1 MCPIV
6 PTELLSTTA
15 AAAAAAAAAARITTA
30 NTATNA
36 KSNDGSSTSD
46 ANTYAVTSSS
56 KQSAAATT
64 GLFTTPRVQ
73 SLMRTK
79 MQSVL
84 LSKSAATAAT
94 HDDGATNYVTAR
106 YDATTNAT
114 TKCMLR
120 TVSWLF

>member
-1 MCPIV
+1 MCPIM
-6 PTELLSTTA
+6 PTKLLSTTA
-15 AAAAAAAAAARITTA
+15 AAAAAARVTTA
-30 NTATNA
+30 NAATNA

-56 KQSAAATT
+56 KQSAATT
-64 GLFTTPRVQ
+64 AGLFSTPRVQ
-73 SLMRTK
+73 RIMRTK
-79 MQSVL
+79 MQPVL
-84 LSKSAATAAT
+84 LPKSAATAAT
-94 HDDGATNYVTAR
+94 YDDDATNYVTTR